1 MFYSVVWGKSRA
13 LVWGEP
19 PMQQD
24 EWFLISV
31 PLVIFLVVMIAASLT
46 LPQP

>member
-1 MFYSVVWGKSRA
+1 MFDLWFGGKP
-13 LVWGEP
+13 VMP
-19 PMQQD
+19 QD

>member
-1 MFYSVVWGKSRA
+1 MFDLWLGGTVM
-13 LVWGEP
+13 P
-19 PMQQD
+19 QD

>member
-1 MFYSVVWGKSRA
+1 
-13 LVWGEP
+13 
-19 PMQQD
+19 MQQD

-46 LPQP
+46 LPQPWYTRSAPPAAL

>member
-1 MFYSVVWGKSRA
+1 MM
-13 LVWGEP
+13 P
-19 PMQQD
+19 QD

>member
-1 MFYSVVWGKSRA
+1 LWFGKNLLASG
-13 LVWGEP
+13 WGEIL
-19 PMQQD
+19 MAQD
-24 EWFLISV
+24 EWFLLSV

>member
-1 MFYSVVWGKSRA
+1 MFDLWFG
-13 LVWGEP
+13 GETVMP
-19 PMQQD
+19 QD

>member
-1 MFYSVVWGKSRA
+1 MFAFWFGGR
-13 LVWGEP
+13 LVMP
-19 PMQQD
+19 QD

>member
-1 MFYSVVWGKSRA
+1 
-13 LVWGEP
+13 
-19 PMQQD
+19 MQQD

-31 PLVIFLVVMIAASLT
+31 LLVIFLVVMIAASLT